1 MRRLSASLRSLVVA
15 AAAAALPA
23 CDLFY
28 PEARDDRLIMMA
40 PLNPDG
46 ATHRLQLGPV
56 SATAPPPS
64 ATVRMYRRDPRAE
77 EVSWTLVATA
87 TEPGGKCLG
96 YRWRGEFY
104 GHSNTYCL
112 APGAPL
118 DPGAAYMIE
127 ASAEGYRTARGR
139 TLAVGDFDVKT
150 AVLTRTGT
158 SALLNASWT
167 GSAGAHRYFVSLRRK
182 SPRNENPK
190 GWYAEVDGT
199 SATVSVPEYALR
211 EAFGL
216 LRLDVA
222 ALSEELHAYLTSG
235 TGGTRLSV
243 PPVQNIENGFGF
255 VGSMRMRSL
264 AVESR

>member
-1 MRRLSASLRSLVVA
+1 MIV
-15 AAAAALPA
+15 
-23 CDLFY
+23 
-28 PEARDDRLIMMA
+28 
-40 PLNPDG
+40 PLNPDW
-46 ATHRLQLGPV
+46 AKHLVRLAPV
-56 SATAPPPS
+56 SAAAEPPA
-64 ATVRMYRRDPRAE
+64 ATVRMYRRDPREE

-87 TEPGGKCLG
+87 TEPESCPWWG
-96 YRWRGEFY
+96 
-104 GHSNTYCL
+104 SNYWATNEVAFCL

-167 GSAGAHRYFVSLRRK
+167 GSAGAHRYFVSLRRQ
-182 SPRNENPK
+182 STRNENPK

-199 SATVSVPEYALR
+199 SATVAVPEYAIR
-211 EAFGL
+211 EAFGP